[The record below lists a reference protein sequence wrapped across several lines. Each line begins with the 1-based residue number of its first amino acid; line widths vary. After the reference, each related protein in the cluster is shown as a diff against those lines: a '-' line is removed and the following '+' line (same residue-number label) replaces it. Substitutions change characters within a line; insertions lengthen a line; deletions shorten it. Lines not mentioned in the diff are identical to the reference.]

1 MVPEPDIAEP
11 DTAAP
16 DSAAPAPEFE
26 IAGADGAEQHGSNG
40 RVTLTVCPDGP
51 RDGPSRMR
59 KRNAIKNACTAQAR
73 KVQWL
78 YGELDGVRAYLH
90 DDGIRVHVILT
101 KRDLYP

>member
-1 MVPEPDIAEP
+1 MVAELDTAEPDIA
-11 DTAAP
+11 
-16 DSAAPAPEFE
+16 APAPDFE
-26 IAGADGAEQHGSNG
+26 IVGADGAEQHGSNG
-40 RVTLTVCPDGP
+40 RVTLTVHPDGQ
-51 RDGPSRMR
+51 SRLR

-90 DDGIRVHVILT
+90 DDGRAVHVVLT

>member
-1 MVPEPDIAEP
+1 MPGENG
-11 DTAAP
+11 AAL
-16 DSAAPAPEFE
+16 AAPEFE
-26 IAGADGAEQHGSNG
+26 IEGADGAEQHASNG
-40 RVTLTVCPDGP
+40 RVTMTVCPDG
-51 RDGPSRMR
+51 RSRLR

-90 DDGIRVHVILT
+90 DDGRAVHVILT

>member
-1 MVPEPDIAEP
+1 MVAEP

-16 DSAAPAPEFE
+16 EIAAPAPEFE
-26 IAGADGAEQHGSNG
+26 IVGADGAEQHGSNG
-40 RVTLTVCPDGP
+40 RVTLTVYPDGQ
-51 RDGPSRMR
+51 SRLR
-59 KRNAIKNACTAQAR
+59 KRNAIKNACTARAR

-90 DDGIRVHVILT
+90 DDGRNVHVILT

>member
-1 MVPEPDIAEP
+1 MQLGFSNLH
-11 DTAAP
+11 
-16 DSAAPAPEFE
+16 DSVGREFHYE
-26 IAGADGAEQHGSNG
+26 
-40 RVTLTVCPDGP
+40 
-51 RDGPSRMR
+51 PSRLR

-90 DDGIRVHVILT
+90 DDGVNVHVILT